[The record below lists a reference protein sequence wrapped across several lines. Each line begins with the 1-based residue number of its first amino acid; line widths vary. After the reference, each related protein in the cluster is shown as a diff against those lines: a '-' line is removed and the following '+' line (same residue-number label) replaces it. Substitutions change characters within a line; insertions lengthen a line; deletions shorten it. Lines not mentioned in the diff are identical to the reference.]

1 MRAFRLA
8 GPLETERLV
17 LRTFTPDDVDDS
29 FAYQSREDV
38 TRYLLFDAL
47 TRDEVAERIA
57 NRRAAVSLEND
68 GDWLILA
75 IELKNGRD
83 AASPVIG
90 DITVRLK
97 SAADGTA
104 EIGWVTHPDFHRRGY
119 TAEAARAVLD
129 LLFHEVRLHRVYA
142 ELDPRNAASIAL
154 CSALGM
160 REEAHFVEDV
170 FVKGEWADT
179 GVYALLAREWPAPRR

>member
-1 MRAFRLA
+1 VRPFRLA
-8 GPLETERLV
+8 GPLDTERLV
-17 LRTFTPDDVDDS
+17 LRTFTPDDLDDS
-29 FAYQSREDV
+29 FAYQSRDDV
-38 TRYLLFDAL
+38 TQYLLFDPL

-57 NRRAAVSLEND
+57 NRTAAVSLEND

-75 IELKNGRD
+75 IELKTARD
-83 AASPVIG
+83 ASPTVIG

-104 EIGWVTHPDFHRRGY
+104 EIGWVTHPDYHRRGY

-129 LLFHEVRLHRVYA
+129 VLFRDVELHRVYA
-142 ELDPRNAASIAL
+142 ELDPRNEASIAL
-154 CSALGM
+154 CLRLGM

-179 GVYALLAREWPAPRR
+179 GVYAVLAREYLEVG